1 MPPPHLPTTQSAVLA
16 IEAVAHRHG
25 RTVRAQHDIGHDR
38 TFAGLVGSGGPGPD
52 PDSPDALPHEAL
64 LEFDGPGQAGRPAV
78 TVRLFTHDEATV
90 TVEGIA
96 FDVDR
101 DRVPGFLNAVWS
113 DLVHVRTRTFP
124 PSTTLIVTVPG
135 EPSHREGIGVHSL
148 TPWLAGRLR

>member
-16 IEAVAHRHG
+16 IEAVAARHG
-25 RTVRAQHDIGHDR
+25 RTVRAQHDIGRDQ
-38 TFAGLVGSGGPGPD
+38 TFAGLVGPDRPGDELDGESG
-52 PDSPDALPHEAL
+52 AIPHEAL
-64 LEFDGPGQAGRPAV
+64 LEFDGRPAV
-78 TVRLFTHDEATV
+78 TVRLFTHDEVTV

-113 DLVHVRTRTFP
+113 DLVHVKARTFP

-135 EPSHREGIGVHSL
+135 EPSYREGIGVHSL
-148 TPWLAGRLR
+148 TPWLAGRIR

>member
-16 IEAVAHRHG
+16 IEAVADRHG
-25 RTVRAQHDIGHDR
+25 RTVRAQHDIGRDR
-38 TFAGLVGSGGPGPD
+38 TFAGLVGPSGPGDPAGEPD
-52 PDSPDALPHEAL
+52 GIPHEAL
-64 LEFDGPGQAGRPAV
+64 LEFDGRPAV
-78 TVRLFTHDEATV
+78 TVRLFTHDEVTV

-113 DLVHVRTRTFP
+113 DLVHVRARTFP

-135 EPSHREGIGVHSL
+135 EHSYREGIGVHSL
-148 TPWLAGRLR
+148 TPWLAGRIR